1 MGYHHHHDH
10 HTASTE
16 AAGNRRRLAIALGL
30 TATYMVAE
38 IVGGLLANSL
48 ALLAD
53 AGHMFSDAA
62 ALGLSL
68 VAVMLAQRPA
78 TSERTY
84 GFHRAEIL
92 AALTNGAAL
101 LALAVLIGREAWE
114 RLSEPPDVHG
124 GLMLIVAAGGLVI
137 NLANLM
143 ILSGGRKQ
151 NLNVRG
157 AWLHVMA
164 DTLGSV
170 GAIAAGAV
178 IYFFDWRWADPVAS
192 FVIASLVLYSAWGL
206 IRETLDVLM
215 EGVPKGISIDEITE
229 ALNDLPG
236 VLDAHDL
243 HVWSLT
249 SGKNVATTHLV
260 IVEGADHQG
269 IIDAANRT
277 LADRFSIQ
285 HATIQVEHDELATK
299 CNPCGTSYAAR

>member
-1 MGYHHHHDH
+1 MGHEHHHH
-10 HTASTE
+10 ARAAE
-16 AAGNRRRLAIALGL
+16 AAGNRRRLALALIL

-38 IVGGLLANSL
+38 IVGGLVANSL

-68 VAVMLAQRPA
+68 VALMLAQRPA
-78 TSERTY
+78 TSQRTY

-92 AALTNGAAL
+92 AALSNGAAL
-101 LALAVLIGREAWE
+101 IALSALIAREAWE
-114 RLSEPPDVHG
+114 RLAEPPEVRG
-124 GLMLIVAAGGLVI
+124 GLMLAVACGGLAI
-137 NLANLM
+137 NFANLL

-151 NLNVRG
+151 SLNVRG

-164 DTLGSV
+164 DALGSV
-170 GAIAAGAV
+170 GAIAAGAM
-178 IYFFDWRWADPVAS
+178 IYFFGWRWADPAAS

-215 EGVPKGISIDEITE
+215 EGVPKGISIDEVTD
-229 ALNDLPG
+229 ALKELPG

-249 SGKNVATTHLV
+249 SGRNIATTHLV
-260 IVEGADHQG
+260 ITEEADHQR
-269 IIDAANRT
+269 IIDEANRT
-277 LADRFSIQ
+277 LSERFSID
-285 HATIQVEHDELATK
+285 HATIQVEHDELANK
-299 CNPCGTSYAAR
+299 CNPCGPTAALG

>member
-1 MGYHHHHDH
+1 MGHHHHDH
-10 HTASTE
+10 HTPATE

-124 GLMLIVAAGGLVI
+124 GLMLAVAAGGLVI

-164 DTLGSV
+164 DTLGSI
-170 GAIAAGAV
+170 GAITAGAV

-192 FVIASLVLYSAWGL
+192 FVIASLVLFSAWGL

-215 EGVPKGISIDEITE
+215 EGVPKGISVDEITE
-229 ALNDLPG
+229 ALNELPG
-236 VLDAHDL
+236 VLDTHDL

-249 SGKNVATTHLV
+249 SGKNIATTHLV
-260 IVEGADHQG
+260 ILEGADHQG

-277 LADRFSIQ
+277 LANRFSIQ

-299 CNPCGTSYAAR
+299 CNPCGASSAAS

>member
-1 MGYHHHHDH
+1 M
-10 HTASTE
+10 A
-16 AAGNRRRLAIALGL
+16 LAF

-38 IVGGLLANSL
+38 IIGGFVANSL

-78 TSERTY
+78 TSNRTY

-101 LALAVLIGREAWE
+101 LVLAVLIAREAWG
-114 RLSEPPDVHG
+114 RLSEPPEVQG
-124 GLMLIVAAGGLVI
+124 GLMLLVASGGLVI
-137 NLANLM
+137 NLVNLM
-143 ILSGGRKQ
+143 ILSGGRHH

-170 GAIAAGAV
+170 GAILAGVA
-178 IYFFDWRWADPVAS
+178 IYFLGWSWADPVAS

-215 EGVPKGISIDEITE
+215 EGVPKGISVDDVAT
-229 ALNDLPG
+229 ALKGISG

-249 SGKNVATTHLV
+249 SGRNIATTHLV
-260 IVEGADHQG
+260 IAEDADHQT

-277 LADRFSIQ
+277 LAERFAIA
-285 HATIQVEHDELATK
+285 HATIQVEHDELANK
-299 CNPCGTSYAAR
+299 CNPCGPTAAVG

>member
-1 MGYHHHHDH
+1 MGHEHHHH
-10 HTASTE
+10 ARAAE
-16 AAGNRRRLAIALGL
+16 AAGNRRRLALALIL

-38 IVGGLLANSL
+38 IVGGLVANSL

-68 VAVMLAQRPA
+68 VALMLAQRPA
-78 TSERTY
+78 TSQRTY

-92 AALTNGAAL
+92 AALSNGAAL
-101 LALAVLIGREAWE
+101 IALSALIAREAWE
-114 RLSEPPDVHG
+114 RLAEPPEVRG
-124 GLMLIVAAGGLVI
+124 GLMLAVACGGLAI
-137 NLANLM
+137 NFANLL

-151 NLNVRG
+151 SLNVRG

-164 DTLGSV
+164 DALGSV
-170 GAIAAGAV
+170 GAIAAGAM
-178 IYFFDWRWADPVAS
+178 IYFFGWRWADPAAS

-215 EGVPKGISIDEITE
+215 EGVPKGISIDEVTD
-229 ALNDLPG
+229 ALKELPG

-249 SGKNVATTHLV
+249 SGRNIATTHLV
-260 IVEGADHQG
+260 IAEEADHQR
-269 IIDAANRT
+269 IIDDANRT
-277 LADRFSIQ
+277 LSERFSID
-285 HATIQVEHDELATK
+285 HATIQVEHDELANK
-299 CNPCGTSYAAR
+299 CNPCGPTAALG

>member
-1 MGYHHHHDH
+1 MSHQHHHH
-10 HTASTE
+10 ASGAQVE
-16 AAGNRRRLAIALGL
+16 GNRRRLTLALAL

-38 IVGGLLANSL
+38 IVGGLASNSL

-78 TSERTY
+78 TAQRTY
-84 GFHRAEIL
+84 GYHRAEIL

-101 LALAVLIGREAWE
+101 LALSVLIAREAWE
-114 RLSEPPDVHG
+114 RLSEPPDVNG
-124 GLMLIVAAGGLVI
+124 GLMLAVACGGLLI
-137 NLANLM
+137 NLANLR
-143 ILSGGRKQ
+143 ILSGGKDH

-170 GAIAAGAV
+170 GAISAGAV
-178 IYFFDWRWADPVAS
+178 IYLFGWRWADPAAS
-192 FVIASLVLYSAWGL
+192 FVIAALVLYSAWGL
-206 IRETLDVLM
+206 VRETLDVLM
-215 EGVPKGISIDEITE
+215 EGVPKGISLDEVHR
-229 ALNDLPG
+229 ALASIPS

-249 SGKNVATTHLV
+249 SGRNIATTHLV
-260 IVEGADHQG
+260 IAQDADHQG
-269 IIDAANRT
+269 IIDAANRM
-277 LADRFSIQ
+277 LAERFSIE
-285 HATIQVEHDELATK
+285 HVTIQVEHVELANK
-299 CNPCGTSYAAR
+299 CKPCDPAAATG

>member
-1 MGYHHHHDH
+1 MGHQHHHHSSPEG
-10 HTASTE
+10 TR
-16 AAGNRRRLAIALGL
+16 GNRRRLALALAL
-30 TATYMVAE
+30 TATYMLAE
-38 IVGGLLANSL
+38 IIGGLAANSL

-78 TSERTY
+78 TAQRTY
-84 GFHRAEIL
+84 GYHRAEIL

-101 LALAVLIGREAWE
+101 LALAVLIAREAWE
-114 RLSEPPDVHG
+114 RLAEPPEVRG
-124 GLMLIVAAGGLVI
+124 GLMLAVACGGLLI

-143 ILSGGRKQ
+143 ILSGGREH

-170 GAIAAGAV
+170 GAISAGVV
-178 IYFFDWRWADPVAS
+178 IYFFGWRWADPAAS

-206 IRETLDVLM
+206 VRETLDVLM
-215 EGVPKGISIDEITE
+215 EGVPKGISLDEVTN
-229 ALNDLPG
+229 ALTALPG
-236 VLDAHDL
+236 VLEAHDL

-249 SGKNVATTHLV
+249 SGRNIATTHLV
-260 IVEGADHQG
+260 IEEEADHQG
-269 IIDAANRT
+269 IIDAANRA
-277 LADRFSIQ
+277 LAERFAIQ
-285 HATIQVEHDELATK
+285 HATIQVEHDELANK
-299 CNPCGTSYAAR
+299 CHPCDPAA

>member
-1 MGYHHHHDH
+1 MERPHHHPTGGND
-10 HTASTE
+10 
-16 AAGNRRRLAIALGL
+16 AAGNRRRLAMALIL

-38 IVGGLLANSL
+38 VLGGVAANSL

-68 VAVMLAQRPA
+68 VAVVLAQRPA
-78 TSERTY
+78 TAQRTY
-84 GFHRAEIL
+84 GYHRAEIL
-92 AALTNGAAL
+92 AALLNGAAL
-101 LALAVLIGREAWE
+101 LILAVLVGREAWE
-114 RLSEPPDVHG
+114 RISAPPDVHG
-124 GLMLIVAAGGLVI
+124 GLMLAVASGGFAI

-164 DTLGSV
+164 DTLGSI
-170 GAIAAGAV
+170 GAISAATV
-178 IYFFDWRWADPVAS
+178 IYFLGWRWADPLAS
-192 FVIASLVLYSAWGL
+192 LIIAALVLYSAWEL

-215 EGVPKGISIDEITE
+215 EGVPRGISIGEVTA
-229 ALNDLPG
+229 ALKGLPG

-249 SGKNVATTHLV
+249 SGKNIATAHLV
-260 IVEGADHQG
+260 IADNADHQG
-269 IIDAANRT
+269 IVDAANRV
-277 LADRFSIQ
+277 LAARFSIE
-285 HATIQVEHDELATK
+285 HATIQVEHDALARQ
-299 CNPCGTSYAAR
+299 CNPCSPTAAVG

>member
-1 MGYHHHHDH
+1 MGHQHHHHK
-10 HTASTE
+10 TGVE
-16 AAGNRRRLAIALGL
+16 GAGNRRRLAMALVF

-38 IVGGLLANSL
+38 IVGGLAANSL

-78 TSERTY
+78 TSNRTY

-101 LALAVLIGREAWE
+101 LALAVLIAREAWD
-114 RLSEPPDVHG
+114 RLSDPPEVQG
-124 GLMLIVAAGGLVI
+124 GLMLAVACGGLAI
-137 NLANLM
+137 NLINLT
-143 ILSGGRKQ
+143 ILSGGRHH

-170 GAIAAGAV
+170 GAIAAGAS
-178 IYFFDWRWADPVAS
+178 IYFFGWRWADPLAS
-192 FVIASLVLYSAWGL
+192 FVIASLVIYSAGGL
-206 IRETLDVLM
+206 VRETLDVLM
-215 EGVPKGISIDEITE
+215 EGVPKGISIDEVTA
-229 ALNDLPG
+229 ALNGIPG
-236 VLDAHDL
+236 VRDAHDV

-249 SGKNVATTHLV
+249 SGRNIATTHLV
-260 IVEGADHQG
+260 IAEGADHQG

-277 LADRFSIQ
+277 LAKRFAIA
-285 HATIQVEHDELATK
+285 HATIQVEHDELANK
-299 CNPCGTSYAAR
+299 CNPCGPAAAIG

>member
-1 MGYHHHHDH
+1 M
-10 HTASTE
+10 
-16 AAGNRRRLAIALGL
+16 ALVF

-38 IVGGLLANSL
+38 IVGGLAANSL

-78 TSERTY
+78 TSNRTY

-101 LALAVLIGREAWE
+101 LALAVLIAREAWD
-114 RLSEPPDVHG
+114 RLSDPPEVQG
-124 GLMLIVAAGGLVI
+124 GLMLAVACGGLAI
-137 NLANLM
+137 NLINLT
-143 ILSGGRKQ
+143 ILSGGRHH

-170 GAIAAGAV
+170 GAIAAGAS
-178 IYFFDWRWADPVAS
+178 IYFFGWRWADPLAS
-192 FVIASLVLYSAWGL
+192 FVIASLVIYSAGGL
-206 IRETLDVLM
+206 VSETLDVLM
-215 EGVPKGISIDEITE
+215 EGVPKGISIDEVTA
-229 ALNDLPG
+229 ALNGIPG
-236 VLDAHDL
+236 VRDAHDV

-249 SGKNVATTHLV
+249 SGRNIATTHLV
-260 IVEGADHQG
+260 IAEGADHQG

-277 LADRFSIQ
+277 LAKRFAIA
-285 HATIQVEHDELATK
+285 HATIQVEHDELANK
-299 CNPCGTSYAAR
+299 CNPCGPAAAIG

>member
-1 MGYHHHHDH
+1 M
-10 HTASTE
+10 
-16 AAGNRRRLAIALGL
+16 ALVF

-38 IVGGLLANSL
+38 IVGGLAANSL

-78 TSERTY
+78 TSNRTY

-101 LALAVLIGREAWE
+101 LALAVLIAREAWE
-114 RLSEPPDVHG
+114 RLSDPPDVQG
-124 GLMLIVAAGGLVI
+124 GLMLAVACGGLTINLI
-137 NLANLM
+137 NLA
-143 ILSGGRKQ
+143 ILSGGRHH

-170 GAIAAGAV
+170 GAIAAGAS
-178 IYFFDWRWADPVAS
+178 IFLFGWRWADPVAS
-192 FVIASLVLYSAWGL
+192 FVIASLVLYSAFGL
-206 IRETLDVLM
+206 VRETLDVLM
-215 EGVPKGISIDEITE
+215 EGVPKGISIDEVAV
-229 ALNDLPG
+229 ALKGLPG

-249 SGKNVATTHLV
+249 SGRNIATTHLV
-260 IVEGADHQG
+260 IAENADHQG

-277 LADRFSIQ
+277 LAERFAIA
-285 HATIQVEHDELATK
+285 HATIQVEHDELANK
-299 CNPCGTSYAAR
+299 CNPCGPTAAAG